1 MRAQEKIHIG
11 DLYGRLKVINLPYK
25 VKNRWYVECEC
36 TCNKKTKLIV
46 NTYNLVSGRKKSCGC
61 LVRETASKK
70 MKQLH
75 KTNIYNLE
83 GEFGIGYCPNI
94 DPTDSEHIRNYF
106 YFDLED
112 YDKIKKYRWRFDK
125 DGYVYTFSCLEEGKK
140 NIRMHR
146 LVMDCPPNKVIDHI
160 KHNNYDNRKKELRI
174 CNQSQNNSNR
184 KNKKNKIATGICQT
198 KYNTWRVS
206 LVKNKKTVLN
216 KSFKTLEEAITARK
230 EAEDKYFG
238 EYSYDNSMSMDT
250 ENKETIDI

>member
-1 MRAQEKIHIG
+1 MNKVRAQEKIHIG

-36 TCNKKTKLIV
+36 TCDKRTKLIV

-112 YDKIKKYRWRFDK
+112 YDKIKDYHWHFQNGYIAAK
-125 DGYVYTFSCLEEGKK
+125 DFHK
-140 NIRMHR
+140 NY
-146 LVMDCPPNKVIDHI
+146 
-160 KHNNYDNRKKELRI
+160 NNLYQLLYDLLL
-174 CNQSQNNSNR
+174 NQV
-184 KNKKNKIATGICQT
+184 AAFPG
-198 KYNTWRVS
+198 
-206 LVKNKKTVLN
+206 
-216 KSFKTLEEAITARK
+216 
-230 EAEDKYFG
+230 
-238 EYSYDNSMSMDT
+238 
-250 ENKETIDI
+250 